1 MKNLIRPCIW
11 LDANA
16 TEAAEFYCSAFG
28 DAEIVEAN
36 RFVVELL
43 VAGQFLTLLNGG
55 AESKPNSSISFF
67 YLCHTDNE
75 VTQIWNKLAA
85 EGLILMRLDKY
96 PWSEKYGFVEDK
108 FGVSWQIMQGSIG
121 GQKIVPA
128 LMFAQQQ
135 AGNAEKAISF
145 YTNIFANSA
154 IGSIS
159 RYEVGE
165 PDVEGTIKHGQFTLN
180 EQNFVA
186 FDCSAP
192 HQVTFSE
199 GVSLIITCETQLEIE
214 YYWEKLME
222 GGSGSMCGWLKD
234 QFGVSWQVVP
244 SLLGKL
250 LADPTRSERVV
261 NAFLKMRKF
270 SIPELKAA

>member
-165 PDVEGTIKHGQFTLN
+165 PDVEGTIKHGQFTL
-180 EQNFVA
+180 
-186 FDCSAP
+186 
-192 HQVTFSE
+192 
-199 GVSLIITCETQLEIE
+199 IITCETQMEIE